1 MKTAFASFKNYI
13 KINAISKLL
22 KSFMGFVEKRRGS
35 FITFHERPIRPSLL
49 RDFQEKPEKLLPKTA
64 IVIQGPILKTDDFT
78 LESVKLY
85 RKNFSQSQV
94 IVSTWKDEEPE
105 YLEKIKKEGATIV
118 LCDKPSYP
126 GPKNLNMQL
135 VTAGNG
141 MKKAQELG
149 AHYVMKTR
157 SDQRMYGRHAME
169 FLVNITEL
177 FPPAPDSKQKKRLI
191 GVGGGALKYNLF
203 HFSDVFN
210 FGQIDDMVLYWNPK
224 LITLGDPEFY
234 IEGYNDRLI
243 SESYLITEFLKAN
256 GVAPEM
262 TREGWWRTAGR
273 YCVLI
278 DTPSLDLYWPKY
290 IKYREYRLISY
301 IYPVKEVSFVE
312 WINFYKK
319 YSG

>member
-1 MKTAFASFKNYI
+1 MTFKNYI
-13 KINAISKLL
+13 KINILNKSL
-22 KSFMGFVEKRRGS
+22 KSFLSFVEKRRGAY
-35 FITFHERPIRPSLL
+35 ITFHERPVRPSLL
-49 RDFQEKPEKLLPKTA
+49 RNFHEQPEKKLPPTA
-64 IVIQGPILKTDDFT
+64 IVIQGPILKTNDFT

-85 RKNFSQSQV
+85 RKNFSQSLI
-94 IVSTWKDEEPE
+94 IVSTWKDEDPE

-141 MKKAQELG
+141 MKKAKELG
-149 AHYVMKTR
+149 AQYALKTR
-157 SDQRMYGRHAME
+157 TDQRMYGRHIME
-169 FLVNITEL
+169 FLVNMIEL

-191 GVGGGALKYNLF
+191 GVGGGALKYNIY

-210 FGQIDDMVLYWNPK
+210 FGQIDDMVTYWNPK
-224 LITLGDPEFY
+224 LITTGDSEFKK
-234 IEGYNDRLI
+234 EGYAYRLI
-243 SESYLITEFLKAN
+243 SESYLITEFLKVN
-256 GVAPEM
+256 GVETTM
-262 TREGWWRTAGR
+262 TNEDWWRSAGR
-273 YCVLI
+273 YCVLV

-301 IYPVKEVSFVE
+301 IYPVKEVSFAE

-319 YSG
+319 YN